1 MKNEVNIS
9 NRKAK
14 FDYEFLNVYTAGI
27 QLVGTEVKS
36 IRSGKI
42 SLVDS
47 FCMFVDDELYLKN
60 LVINCDNLHFSHT
73 PNRDRKLLLNRKELK
88 KLHKDLIDGLT
99 IIPYKIFTNE
109 RGLIK
114 VQVVLAR
121 GKKLHDK
128 RETIKNRDIQKEIW
142 RNK

>member
-1 MKNEVNIS
+1 MKNEVNIL

-14 FDYEFLNVYTAGI
+14 FEYEFLDTYTAGI

-36 IRSGKI
+36 IRSGKV
-42 SLVDS
+42 SLVDC
-47 FCMFVDDELYLKN
+47 FCMFVDGELYLKN
-60 LVINCDNLHFSHT
+60 LVVNSENSHFSHT

-88 KLHKDLIDGLT
+88 KLNKDLIDGLT
-99 IIPYKIFTNE
+99 IIPYKIFTNQK
-109 RGLIK
+109 GLIK
-114 VQVVLAR
+114 VEVILAR

-142 RNK
+142 RSK

>member
-1 MKNEVNIS
+1 MKNEVNIL

-14 FDYEFLNVYTAGI
+14 FEYEFLDTYTAGI

-36 IRSGKI
+36 IRSGKV
-42 SLVDS
+42 SLVDC
-47 FCMFVDDELYLKN
+47 FCMFVDGELYLKN
-60 LVINCDNLHFSHT
+60 LVVNSENLHFSHT

-88 KLHKDLIDGLT
+88 KLNKDLIDGLT
-99 IIPYKIFTNE
+99 IIPYKIFTNQK
-109 RGLIK
+109 GLIK
-114 VQVVLAR
+114 VEVILAR

-142 RNK
+142 RSK

>member
-1 MKNEVNIS
+1 MKNEVNIL

-14 FDYEFLNVYTAGI
+14 FEYEFLDTYTAGI

-36 IRSGKI
+36 IRSGKV
-42 SLVDS
+42 SLVDC
-47 FCMFVDDELYLKN
+47 FCMFVDGELYLKN
-60 LVINCDNLHFSHT
+60 LVVNSDTTHFSHI

-88 KLHKDLIDGLT
+88 KLNKDLIDGLT
-99 IIPYKIFTNE
+99 IIPYKIFTNQK
-109 RGLIK
+109 GLIK
-114 VQVVLAR
+114 VEVVLAR

-142 RNK
+142 RSK

>member
-1 MKNEVNIS
+1 MKNEVNIL

-14 FDYEFLNVYTAGI
+14 FEYEFLDTYTAGL

-36 IRSGKI
+36 IRSGKV
-42 SLVDS
+42 SLVDC
-47 FCMFVDDELYLKN
+47 FCMFVDGELYLKN
-60 LVINCDNLHFSHT
+60 LVVNSENLHFSHI

-88 KLHKDLIDGLT
+88 KLNKDLIDGLT
-99 IIPYKIFTNE
+99 IIPYKIFTNQK
-109 RGLIK
+109 GLIK
-114 VQVVLAR
+114 VEVILAR

-142 RNK
+142 RSK